1 MLNVILWIW
10 FGLTFLSAAFV
21 AWDLLTRTPEMKV
34 MKLGWILVVLYTGPV
49 GLLVY
54 WVSCREPEPGTHERF
69 VAPLWKQA
77 VGSTVHCMAGDAT
90 GIIAA
95 AIVTSSLHLTM
106 GLDCLVEYAAGF
118 AFGLLVFQAL
128 FMKEVLQ
135 TSYGQAVR
143 RTWLPEWLSMNAVM
157 AGMIPVMVVP
167 MTRDM
172 GAMEPSSPRFWGVMS
187 LASLVGLIPAYPVN
201 YWLVKVGLKHGMGT
215 ERALGKGGSGM
226 KPMAQKPEMETHPA
240 VSLGPKVAMAA
251 LTLGMLALGVLVA
264 ARFGDLSMRSGESMR
279 GSASAATVTRRA

>member
-1 MLNVILWIW
+1 MVNLILWIW
-10 FGLTFLSAAFV
+10 FGLTLFSVAFV
-21 AWDLLTRTPEMKV
+21 AWDLITRTPEMKV

-49 GLLVY
+49 GFVIY
-54 WVSCREPEPGTHERF
+54 WMSCREPTPDTHEKF

-106 GLDCLVEYAAGF
+106 AADALVEYAAGF
-118 AFGLLVFQAL
+118 AFGLFVFQAL

-135 TSYGQAVR
+135 TSYGRAVR
-143 RTWLPEWLSMNAVM
+143 RTWFPEWLSMNAVM
-157 AGMIPVMVVP
+157 AGMIPVMVVL

-172 GAMEPSSPRFWGVMS
+172 RAMEPRSPRFWAVMS
-187 LASLVGLIPAYPVN
+187 LASLVGSVLAYPVN

-215 ERALGKGGSGM
+215 ERALGNGGSLMQGM
-226 KPMAQKPEMETHPA
+226 PGMPAMGGHPT
-240 VSLGPKVAMAA
+240 VGLGAKVAVAA
-251 LTLGMLALGVLVA
+251 ITLGMLALGVLVA
-264 ARFGDLSMRSGESMR
+264 ARFGDLSMRSGEPGHVMA
-279 GSASAATVTRRA
+279 GAAPVPRRA